1 MRVLRLTAMSVLATS
16 MLTALATMASTCRAQ
31 EMPEMPAP
39 GKEHKLLEQFAGEWT
54 VESTANIPGS
64 DEPMTCTGTESSKL
78 MGGFWFVADGEGD
91 MGGMKMTSLMT
102 IGYDTKAKQYVG
114 TFVCSAGDT
123 MWEYTGKFDETGKK
137 LILSTTGPA
146 MMDPD
151 AMVEYEETLELVD
164 ADHKTFTSSV
174 KGDDG
179 KWTEIVKMEYTR
191 VK

>member
-1 MRVLRLTAMSVLATS
+1 MRVLRSTAMSVLA
-16 MLTALATMASTCRAQ
+16 AWATFAATCRAQ

-39 GKEHKLLEQFAGEWT
+39 AKEHKLLEQFAGEWT
-54 VESTANIPGS
+54 VESTVNMPGS
-64 DEPMTCTGTESSKL
+64 DEPMTCTGVEKSKL
-78 MGGFWFVADGEGD
+78 MGGFWLLAEGEGD

-102 IGYDTKAKQYVG
+102 VGYDLKKKHYVG
-114 TFVCSAGDT
+114 TFVCSAGDY

-151 AMVEYEETLELVD
+151 ATVEYEETLELVD
-164 ADHKTFTSSV
+164 ADHKTFTSRV

-191 VK
+191 KK

>member
-1 MRVLRLTAMSVLATS
+1 MRVLRLPAMSLLAACA
-16 MLTALATMASTCRAQ
+16 MMAATCRAQ
-31 EMPEMPAP
+31 EFPEMPTP

-54 VESTANIPGS
+54 CESTMNMPGS
-64 DEPMTCTGTESSKL
+64 DEPMTCKGVESSKL
-78 MGGFWFVADGEGD
+78 MGGFWLMAEGEADMMGE
-91 MGGMKMTSLMT
+91 KMTSLMT
-102 IGYDTKAKQYVG
+102 VGYDAKAKHYVG
-114 TFVCSAGDT
+114 TFVCSAGDYL
-123 MWEYTGKFDETGKK
+123 WEYTGKFDDTGKK

-164 ADHKTFTSSV
+164 ADHKTFTSRV

-179 KWTEIVKMEYTR
+179 KWTEMMKMEYTR